1 MRKNIVIAIISIIAV
16 VIVVNLIRTPLPPID
31 IWVDNRIS
39 ASFEAST
46 INETVGEMPVTAELH
61 IDASGSMKPY
71 FRAEGAGMINTL
83 DPEVISLGGGV
94 SRAKDIILDGL
105 EDMIRNYVAYKNEEI
120 TKVVIAT
127 LGADAG
133 IVGAAFLS

>member
-1 MRKNIVIAIISIIAV
+1 
-16 VIVVNLIRTPLPPID
+16 
-31 IWVDNRIS
+31 
-39 ASFEAST
+39 
-46 INETVGEMPVTAELH
+46 
-61 IDASGSMKPY
+61 
-71 FRAEGAGMINTL
+71 MINTL

-105 EDMIRNYVAYKNEEI
+105 EDMIRNYVAYKNKEI